1 MEHFMADIK
10 VLNELLYEVLGD
22 MEDLARSFID
32 EETDK
37 DEIDLLNKLKN
48 AISEMDKTKSFEDNF
63 ISFCYDLEPEEEEIL
78 FYKVLTPFYENWQNL
93 RLDQDDETTDE
104 EKLESECLIR
114 VSKIIIE
121 IMDAFEGY
129 SYFMDDE

>member
-93 RLDQDDETTDE
+93 RLDKDDEISDE

-121 IMDAFEGY
+121 IMDAFEGF
-129 SYFMDDE
+129 SSFMDDE

>member
-1 MEHFMADIK
+1 MADIK

-48 AISEMDKTKSFEDNF
+48 AISEMDKTKSFEENF
-63 ISFCYDLEPEEEEIL
+63 ISFCYE
-78 FYKVLTPFYENWQNL
+78 
-93 RLDQDDETTDE
+93 
-104 EKLESECLIR
+104 
-114 VSKIIIE
+114 
-121 IMDAFEGY
+121 
-129 SYFMDDE
+129 

>member
-1 MEHFMADIK
+1 MADIK

-22 MEDLARSFID
+22 MEDFARSFID
-32 EETDK
+32 EETGK
-37 DEIDLLNKLKN
+37 EEIALLDKLKT

-78 FYKVLTPFYENWQNL
+78 FYNVLTPFYENWQNL
-93 RLDQDDETTDE
+93 RLEQDDETTDE

-121 IMDAFEGY
+121 IMNAFEGF

>member
-37 DEIDLLNKLKN
+37 DEIDLLNKIKN
-48 AISEMDKTKSFEDNF
+48 AISEMDKTKSFDDNF
-63 ISFCYDLEPEEEEIL
+63 ISFCYDLEPEE
-78 FYKVLTPFYENWQNL
+78 
-93 RLDQDDETTDE
+93 
-104 EKLESECLIR
+104 
-114 VSKIIIE
+114 
-121 IMDAFEGY
+121 
-129 SYFMDDE
+129 

>member
-1 MEHFMADIK
+1 
-10 VLNELLYEVLGD
+10 

-48 AISEMDKTKSFEDNF
+48 AISEMDKTKSFEENF
-63 ISFCYDLEPEEEEIL
+63 ISFCYDLEPEEEDIL
-78 FYKVLTPFYENWQNL
+78 FYNVLTPFYENWQNL
-93 RLDQDDETTDE
+93 RLDQDDEISDE

-114 VSKIIIE
+114 ISKIIIE
-121 IMDAFEGY
+121 IMDAFEGF

>member
-1 MEHFMADIK
+1 MADIK

-32 EETDK
+32 EETGK
-37 DEIDLLNKLKN
+37 EEIALLDKLKT
-48 AISEMDKTKSFEDNF
+48 AISEMDKTKIFEDNF
-63 ISFCYDLEPEEEEIL
+63 ISFCYDLEHEEEEIL
-78 FYKVLTPFYENWQNL
+78 FYNVLTPFYENWQNL

-121 IMDAFEGY
+121 IMDAFEGF

>member
-10 VLNELLYEVLGD
+10 VLNELLYEVLCD
-22 MEDLARSFID
+22 TEDLARSFVD
-32 EETDK
+32 V
-37 DEIDLLNKLKN
+37 
-48 AISEMDKTKSFEDNF
+48 DKTKSFEDNF

-78 FYKVLTPFYENWQNL
+78 FYNVLTPFYENWQNL
-93 RLDQDDETTDE
+93 RLDQDDEISDE

-121 IMDAFEGY
+121 IMDAFEGF

>member
-1 MEHFMADIK
+1 MEKLMADIK

-48 AISEMDKTKSFEDNF
+48 AISEMDKTKSFEENF

-78 FYKVLTPFYENWQNL
+78 FHNVLTPFYENWQNL
-93 RLDQDDETTDE
+93 RLDKDDEISDE

-121 IMDAFEGY
+121 IMDAFEGF
-129 SYFMDDE
+129 SSFMDDE